1 MLHPVSGPI
10 MPKSPRSVPVGDTS
24 ASNTLV
30 GKVPVYTP
38 KCTSCLCHGSAHK
51 GISTGDKHDSIC
63 CSQRYQQ
70 EHGRLWSLSQGF
82 FFPLF
87 SSRQTHKEN
96 NLNAM
101 ATFHG
106 QTCHLPTNKDVNLS
120 IAGGQEHDKQ
130 RRDQDLLSLTL
141 FPTYPCVT
149 TLREFPWWSRATTE
163 AQGL

>member
-1 MLHPVSGPI
+1 MAQPTKGFQLGTNTTASAVPSGTNKN
-10 MPKSPRSVPVGDTS
+10 MG
-24 ASNTLV
+24 
-30 GKVPVYTP
+30 GFEVYR
-38 KCTSCLCHGSAHK
+38 KA
-51 GISTGDKHDSIC
+51 
-63 CSQRYQQ
+63 
-70 EHGRLWSLSQGF
+70 F
-82 FFPLF
+82 FFLF
-87 SSRQTHKEN
+87 SALGKHTKN

-149 TLREFPWWSRATTE
+149 TLREFPW
-163 AQGL
+163 